1 MAEKLSGKS
10 NSSGVTTIPAL
21 IFHIHWRGKGEAL
34 TAFPARRDIRRPPP
48 DFCALTFFISLA
60 QDGCIQKSVSALC
73 TPYEHVCMCGKRT
86 ERHRE
91 ALGVSTVSDFLFR
104 PQQPCSVC
112 LARLRVGGYGCF
124 AWRLSALFG
133 SSAPWE
139 RLMGFFNRRL
149 TFGPQN
155 EKKKFVCSLN
165 TSRCLNLDHH
175 GGRSPSRFFCTALS
189 LKEQNWI
196 SSEQQHH
203 YTVVKLLVTASSASS
218 ASFN

>member
-155 EKKKFVCSLN
+155 EKKKVCVLIEHFTMSKPWPSWRQISLSILLYCIESQGAKLN
-165 TSRCLNLDHH
+165 QFWTATSLYCCQTPRDSIFCVFCL
-175 GGRSPSRFFCTALS
+175 F
-189 LKEQNWI
+189 
-196 SSEQQHH
+196 
-203 YTVVKLLVTASSASS
+203 
-218 ASFN
+218 

>member
-91 ALGVSTVSDFLFR
+91 ALGVSTVSDFLFH
-104 PQQPCSVC
+104 PQQTRSVC

-155 EKKKFVCSLN
+155 EKKKVCVLIEHFTMSKPWPSWRQISLSILLYCIESQGAKLN
-165 TSRCLNLDHH
+165 QFWTATSLYCCQTPRDNIFCVFCL
-175 GGRSPSRFFCTALS
+175 F
-189 LKEQNWI
+189 
-196 SSEQQHH
+196 
-203 YTVVKLLVTASSASS
+203 
-218 ASFN
+218 